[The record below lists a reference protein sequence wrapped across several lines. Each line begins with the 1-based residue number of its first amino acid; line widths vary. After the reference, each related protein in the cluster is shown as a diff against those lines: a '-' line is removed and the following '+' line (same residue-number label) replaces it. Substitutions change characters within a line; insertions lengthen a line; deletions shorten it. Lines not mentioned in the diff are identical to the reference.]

1 LLVHVSGIQFQNFK
15 KFVDFNK
22 ICNIY
27 LCLSIFIGWFVGL
40 EARQLL
46 RLFAPVYNWG
56 EIYSCDV
63 YIKNNKK
70 IKTKGN
76 AV

>member
-1 LLVHVSGIQFQNFK
+1 MFLGQRSKQIYHTGIQTLLV
-15 KFVDFNK
+15 
-22 ICNIY
+22 
-27 LCLSIFIGWFVGL
+27 GWFVGL

-46 RLFAPVYNWG
+46 RLFAPIYNWG

-70 IKTKGN
+70 IKTKGK

>member
-1 LLVHVSGIQFQNFK
+1 MN
-15 KFVDFNK
+15 NK
-22 ICNIY
+22 
-27 LCLSIFIGWFVGL
+27 GWFVGL

-46 RLFAPVYNWG
+46 RLFAPIYNWE

-63 YIKNNKK
+63 HIKNNKK